1 MRYREIVEN
10 TDDELFS
17 QPKPSLHRVNMQS
30 IELGNVDT
38 RDFPDFADAYVEY
51 AEWLNGAALDGN
63 ELEWLTNALSDSGDL
78 NALAHDSLY
87 ENAEDDDELFG
98 DASLRERFH
107 QRLQSAYNSILDKA
121 GNLGIEAIF
130 RCRQFAKMFEK
141 NMSDDPIRDM
151 AAKEPVEKLLRAIAE
166 LEKAAEDPFEYMT
179 RHKDIRENEEDD
191 DELFGRALH
200 QRIADALM
208 AAAEEDQRVSDE
220 ERGLGDLRN
229 AAEFA
234 EQARNYRYIASEFAK
249 SMAQGVKVYRSL
261 DGGWRVAVEE
271 VVDMAMEHQDMDFRS
286 YAKTLPESQEDDDM
300 FGGHYNKS
308 FAGWTAEDVK
318 KRFNDLW
325 DDLYYYKI
333 HINDDPNY
341 KQKEAELE
349 ALKTYAGLRW
359 GEGLYNYLDQF
370 GKHSDPRLARG
381 LERQSGDSLDHRLWP
396 RINKSGVMDRRD
408 QKTLAQTIKN
418 RAGQHPAP
426 QLPESQED
434 DDLFSTSAKLDRR
447 QKLQAK
453 AIRRIEKRDEL
464 NIQPGTRILVKWDN
478 GRYYKGVVDRLTR
491 GGRLV
496 VQVKF
501 PNVGWPL
508 EKNISPH
515 EVRPE
520 HILSESDE
528 SKYNMKST
536 DFIKKT
542 HKINEM
548 ADSDDELFGVNR
560 KTWEFQGQEK
570 EMDRASDYIKDTA
583 RGLNL
588 QFLGR
593 NEYDNWVVGYEF
605 RGREDDLRMLN
616 NILYNNLGDGYG
628 GVDESAINEADAELA
643 EPPEP
648 ERRQQTDTKQKSK
661 LDPNM
666 FAPRP
671 DQPLA
676 KVDPLDDLKHKAGIG
691 GDQPQ
696 VNIKK
701 AGQQRTLDKT
711 AGIGSDDM
719 ASMLGRLRN
728 IEVDKDLEAYPEP
741 EPPETLPSIEVNTKN
756 LPAVAGEALLAAGVQ
771 NPEFHQVA
779 NLPGNMSD
787 QIRQLGKSLFGSLT
801 MTPTKRIHVVANLGG
816 QGPNTTAEVNAVAGF
831 LKKNGQDLGPGD
843 VDFEAVMPG
852 YRAQTHM
859 FSAAGIRWMLVK
871 DFAGEYIY
879 CWPEA
884 DSHDA
889 VDVIGMDQDTKQL
902 R

>member
-628 GVDESAINEADAELA
+628 GVDESAINEADTELA

-701 AGQQRTLDKT
+701 ASQQRTLDKT

>member
-87 ENAEDDDELFG
+87 ENA
-98 DASLRERFH
+98 
-107 QRLQSAYNSILDKA
+107 
-121 GNLGIEAIF
+121 
-130 RCRQFAKMFEK
+130 
-141 NMSDDPIRDM
+141 
-151 AAKEPVEKLLRAIAE
+151 
-166 LEKAAEDPFEYMT
+166 
-179 RHKDIRENEEDD
+179 EDD

-701 AGQQRTLDKT
+701 ASQQRTLDKT